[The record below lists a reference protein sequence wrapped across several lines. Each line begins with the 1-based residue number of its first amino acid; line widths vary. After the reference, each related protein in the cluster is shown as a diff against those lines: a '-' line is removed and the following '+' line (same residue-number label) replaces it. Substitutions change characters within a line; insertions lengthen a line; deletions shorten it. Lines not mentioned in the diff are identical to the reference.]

1 MFSLQIAQWASASLL
16 FCTDSCLASRSL
28 SLNRTSE
35 VLFLITKAKE
45 LRAYSVEQAIG
56 PPLVLHTI
64 SNADVAPAEY
74 LELENEIEKAKAEV
88 AKWEAIMDER
98 AAAEAAID
106 VSPFHKCH
114 CHITNK

>member
-1 MFSLQIAQWASASLL
+1 M
-16 FCTDSCLASRSL
+16 D
-28 SLNRTSE
+28 
-35 VLFLITKAKE
+35 KAKE
-45 LRAYSVEQAIG
+45 LRAHSFAPAIE
-56 PPLVLHTI
+56 PPVVSHTI

-106 VSPFHKCH
+106 AEKE
-114 CHITNK
+114 KKKD